1 MASDRRGVFNL
12 LLEMDRRNH
21 ERRALVEEQMKDSG
35 RWQYIRYR
43 VGDTL
48 FITSIG
54 DVSEILPLAK
64 VTPVPFTKP
73 WIKGVTNIRGDVY
86 VVTDFSHFL
95 FDKPL
100 KANKKNKL
108 IVLKGA
114 SHSALLVDEIIGMAD
129 VQQEEIGEQVN
140 DTEEAIRQFVN
151 GSLDKDD
158 SRYFVLDVNN
168 LLIEDNFMHAAV
180 S

>member
-1 MASDRRGVFNL
+1 MASERQGAFNL

-21 ERRALVEEQMKDSG
+21 ERRAQVEEQLKESG

-64 VTPVPFTKP
+64 LTPVPFTKP
-73 WIKGVTNIRGDVY
+73 WIRGVTNIRGDVY

-100 KANKKNKL
+100 AFSKKNKL
-108 IVLKGA
+108 IVLKGNT
-114 SHSALLVDEIIGMAD
+114 HSALLVDEIIGMTD
-129 VQQEEIGEQVN
+129 VRHDEIGEQV
-140 DTEEAIRQFVN
+140 DGAEEEIRQLVG

-158 SRYFVLDVNN
+158 SRYFVLDIHN
-168 LLIEDNFMHAAV
+168 LLSEDNFIHAAV